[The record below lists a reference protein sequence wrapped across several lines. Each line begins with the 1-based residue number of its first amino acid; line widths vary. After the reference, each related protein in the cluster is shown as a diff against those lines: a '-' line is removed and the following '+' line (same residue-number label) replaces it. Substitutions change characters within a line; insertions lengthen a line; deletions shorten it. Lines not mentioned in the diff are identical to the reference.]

1 MPGVYRFL
9 LSWRW
14 AAITLVGLLLI
25 PTMIRLGFWQLH
37 RHEAR
42 VARNALIGRN
52 LTAAPVAFDSLST
65 PGWAVPTGQTWRA
78 VTAVGSYDAAHEFV
92 IRGRT
97 EPGGSSIGYFVV
109 TPLKLADGKGEVLV
123 NRGWVESGSDA
134 TSYPTVPAPPSGRVT
149 VTGRLRADET
159 TASSGIRDRGGLPDR
174 QFKLINSGQQAKATG
189 APLLGGYL
197 ELASSVPAAG
207 ATPRCCPSRSTPTS
221 ARTWRT
227 RCSGG
232 CSPHWSRSGWWCW
245 PAGRRRRSRPSAPRP
260 ARTANSS
267 TPEGTRRRGRAGRGR
282 VDGRFGL
289 VHSVG
294 STALPARS
302 PPRSD
307 P

>member
-1 MPGVYRFL
+1 VYRFL

-14 AAITLVGLLLI
+14 AALTLVGLLLI

-52 LTAAPVAFDSLST
+52 LAAAPVAFDTLSS
-65 PGWAVPTGQTWRA
+65 PGWAVPSGQTWRA

-109 TPLKLADGKGEVLV
+109 TPLKLADGRGEVLV
-123 NRGWVESGSDA
+123 NRGWVESGVDA
-134 TSYPTVPAPPSGRVT
+134 TSYPAVPAPPGGRVT

-189 APLLGGYL
+189 ATLLGGYL

-207 ATPRCCPSRSTPTS
+207 ASPEALPEPEHSDIGPHMAYAVQWWLFTS
-221 ARTWRT
+221 LVPVGLVVLARREAKELAAE
-227 RCSGG
+227 RAE
-232 CSPHWSRSGWWCW
+232 
-245 PAGRRRRSRPSAPRP
+245 AGR
-260 ARTANSS
+260 NG
-267 TPEGTRRRGRAGRGR
+267 EL
-282 VDGRFGL
+282 VD
-289 VHSVG
+289 
-294 STALPARS
+294 A
-302 PPRSD
+302 
-307 P
+307 